1 MKVLGIETSGLIGNI
16 AVCDG
21 SRVVGRKSYGKNF
34 SHGKEIISSLESLF
48 NEVKWEPGD
57 IDLIAVST
65 GPGSYTGLRVGVTC
79 AKTLAYGLGK
89 PVIDVPTLDV
99 LVDNV
104 KDTSAKTICPVL
116 DAKRKSVY
124 ACIYERSDNE
134 SRRTTDFLIITP
146 NSLIEILPESTL
158 IFGDGI
164 APYREIF
171 TQKDLTIVEDEKLCI
186 ADAADVARLGLKRYE
201 QGIRCKINA
210 LAPLYLRKPEAEE
223 RLKENR
229 YRAFIQLQRKPLEG
243 YLPELVQAGSLS
255 PPLN

>member
-1 MKVLGIETSGLIGNI
+1 MKVLGIETSGLVGNI

-21 SRVVGRKSYGKNF
+21 DRVVASKTYGKNF
-34 SHGKEIISSLESLF
+34 SHGKEIVSTIELLF
-48 NEVKWEPGD
+48 NEINQEPGD

-99 LVDNV
+99 LVENV
-104 KDTSAKTICPVL
+104 KDNSAKTICPVL

-124 ACIYERSDNE
+124 ACIYDRSNNE
-134 SRRTTDFLIITP
+134 SRKTTDFLIISP
-146 NSLIEILPESTL
+146 DSLIDILPESTI

-171 TQKDLTIVEDEKLCI
+171 SQKNLTIVEDEKLCI
-186 ADAADVARLGLKRYE
+186 ADAADVARLGLERYE
-201 QGIRCKINA
+201 QGIRCEINA
-210 LAPLYLRKPEAEE
+210 LAPLYLRKSEAEE
-223 RLKENR
+223 RLKESR
-229 YRAFIQLQRKPLEG
+229 
-243 YLPELVQAGSLS
+243 
-255 PPLN
+255 

>member
-1 MKVLGIETSGLIGNI
+1 LHKKKLYLYSFIMKVLGIETSGFVGNI

-21 SRVVGRKSYGKNF
+21 NKVVARKSYGKNF

-48 NEVKWEPGD
+48 NEIRWESSN

-79 AKTLAYGLGK
+79 AKTLAYGLAK

-99 LVDNV
+99 LVENV
-104 KDTSAKTICPVL
+104 KDNNAKTICPVL

-124 ACIYERSDNE
+124 ACIYDKSNNE
-134 SRRTTDFLIITP
+134 SRRSTDFLIISP
-146 NSLIEILPESTL
+146 DGLIDILPDSTL

-164 APYREIF
+164 APYRDIF
-171 TQKDLTIVEDEKLCI
+171 TQKNLTIVEDEKLSI

-201 QGIRCKINA
+201 QSIRCEINA
-210 LAPLYLRKPEAEE
+210 LSPLYLRKSEAEE
-223 RLKENR
+223 RLKER
-229 YRAFIQLQRKPLEG
+229 RLKP
-243 YLPELVQAGSLS
+243 AATD
-255 PPLN
+255 

>member
-1 MKVLGIETSGLIGNI
+1 MKVLGIETSGLVGNI

-21 SRVVGRKSYGKNF
+21 DRVVASKTYGKNF
-34 SHGKEIISSLESLF
+34 SHGKEIVSTIELLF
-48 NEVKWEPGD
+48 NEINQEPGD

-99 LVDNV
+99 LVENV
-104 KDTSAKTICPVL
+104 KDNSAKTICPVL

-124 ACIYERSDNE
+124 ACIYDRSNNE
-134 SRRTTDFLIITP
+134 SRKTTDFLIISP
-146 NSLIEILPESTL
+146 DSLIDILPESTL

-171 TQKDLTIVEDEKLCI
+171 SQKNLTIVEDEKLCI
-186 ADAADVARLGLKRYE
+186 ADAADVARLGLERYE
-201 QGIRCKINA
+201 QGIRCEINA
-210 LAPLYLRKPEAEE
+210 LAPLYLRKSEAEE
-223 RLKENR
+223 RLKESR
-229 YRAFIQLQRKPLEG
+229 
-243 YLPELVQAGSLS
+243 
-255 PPLN
+255 

>member
-1 MKVLGIETSGLIGNI
+1 MKVLGIETSGLVGNI

-21 SRVVGRKSYGKNF
+21 NRVVARKSYGKNF
-34 SHGKEIISSLESLF
+34 SHGKEIVSTIELLF
-48 NEVKWEPGD
+48 NEINQEPGD

-99 LVDNV
+99 LVENV
-104 KDTSAKTICPVL
+104 KDNSAKTICPVL

-124 ACIYERSDNE
+124 ACIYDRSNNE
-134 SRRTTDFLIITP
+134 SRKTTDFLIISP
-146 NSLIEILPESTL
+146 DSLIDILPESTL

-171 TQKDLTIVEDEKLCI
+171 SQKNLTIVEDEKLCI
-186 ADAADVARLGLKRYE
+186 ADAADVARLGLERYE
-201 QGIRCKINA
+201 QGIRCEINA
-210 LAPLYLRKPEAEE
+210 LAPLYLRKSEAEE
-223 RLKENR
+223 RLKESR
-229 YRAFIQLQRKPLEG
+229 
-243 YLPELVQAGSLS
+243 
-255 PPLN
+255 

>member
-1 MKVLGIETSGLIGNI
+1 MKVLGIETSGLVGNL
-16 AVCDG
+16 AVCDSG
-21 SRVVGRKSYGKNF
+21 RVVARKSYGKNF

-48 NEVKWEPGD
+48 KEVNLEPAD

-99 LVDNV
+99 LVENV
-104 KDTSAKTICPVL
+104 KDNSAKTICPVL

-124 ACIYERSDNE
+124 ACIYDSSGNE
-134 SRRTTDFLIITP
+134 NKKSTDFLIISP
-146 NSLIEILPESTL
+146 DDLIEILPESTL

-171 TQKDLTIVEDEKLCI
+171 TQKNLTIVEDEKLCI
-186 ADAADVARLGLKRYE
+186 ADAADVARLGLERYE
-201 QGIRCKINA
+201 QGIRCEINA
-210 LAPLYLRKPEAEE
+210 LAPLYLRKSEAEE
-223 RLKENR
+223 QLKER
-229 YRAFIQLQRKPLEG
+229 R
-243 YLPELVQAGSLS
+243 
-255 PPLN
+255 

>member
-1 MKVLGIETSGLIGNI
+1 MKVLGIETSGLVGNI

-21 SRVVGRKSYGKNF
+21 NKVVASKSYGKNF
-34 SHGKEIISSLESLF
+34 SHGKEIVSTIELLL
-48 NEVKWEPGD
+48 NEIKWDPSN

-99 LVDNV
+99 LVENV
-104 KDTSAKTICPVL
+104 KDNSAKTICPVL

-124 ACIYERSDNE
+124 ACIYERTGNKN
-134 SRRTTDFLIITP
+134 RKCTDFLIISP
-146 NSLIEILPESTL
+146 DSLIDILPESTL

-171 TQKDLTIVEDEKLCI
+171 TQKNLTIVEDEKLCI
-186 ADAADVARLGLKRYE
+186 ADAADVARLGLERYE
-201 QGIRCKINA
+201 QGIRCEINA
-210 LAPLYLRKPEAEE
+210 LAPLYLRKSEAEE
-223 RLKENR
+223 RLKESR
-229 YRAFIQLQRKPLEG
+229 
-243 YLPELVQAGSLS
+243 
-255 PPLN
+255 

>member
-1 MKVLGIETSGLIGNI
+1 MKVLGIETSGFVGNI

-21 SRVVGRKSYGKNF
+21 NRVVARKTYGKNF
-34 SHGKEIISSLESLF
+34 SHGKEIISSLDSLF
-48 NEVKWEPGD
+48 KEIEWEPCD

-99 LVDNV
+99 LVENV
-104 KDTSAKTICPVL
+104 KDNGAKTICPVL

-124 ACIYERSDNE
+124 ACIYDRSNNE
-134 SRRTTDFLIITP
+134 SRKTTDFLIISP
-146 NSLIEILPESTL
+146 DSLIDILPESTI

-171 TQKDLTIVEDEKLCI
+171 SQKNLTIVEDEKLCI
-186 ADAADVARLGLKRYE
+186 ADAADVARLGLERYE
-201 QGIRCKINA
+201 QGIRCEINA
-210 LAPLYLRKPEAEE
+210 LAPLYLRKSEAEE
-223 RLKENR
+223 RLKESR
-229 YRAFIQLQRKPLEG
+229 
-243 YLPELVQAGSLS
+243 
-255 PPLN
+255 